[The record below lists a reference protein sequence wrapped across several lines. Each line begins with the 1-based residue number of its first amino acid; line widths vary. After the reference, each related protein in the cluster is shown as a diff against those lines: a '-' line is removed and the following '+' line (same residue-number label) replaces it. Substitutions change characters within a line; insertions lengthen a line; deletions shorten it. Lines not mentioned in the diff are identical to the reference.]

1 MRTALPAEAV
11 EDVILGQG
19 YPNGEAPALGRVAA
33 LDAGLPIETP
43 GMQLDRR
50 CGAGLQAIML
60 GCMEVQTGVAELV
73 LAGGAESMSQ
83 IPFEIRR
90 ARYAFTEKERAIVD
104 AIHSGALDRAA
115 TVEDTVFGVAV
126 PTSCPE
132 VPAEILVPRNT
143 WADKAAYDAQAK
155 KVAALFRDN
164 FKKYEAQA
172 DEAVVK
178 KQKEIEEI

>member
-1 MRTALPAEAV
+1 MRDAVICEPLRTPVGGFGGVFRDVPVEDLASSVIRELIARTGLPAEAV

-33 LDAGLPIETP
+33 LNAGLPIETP

-83 IPFEIRR
+83 AEF
-90 ARYAFTEKERAIVD
+90 YV
-104 AIHSGALDRAA
+104 SG
-115 TVEDTVFGVAV
+115 
-126 PTSCPE
+126 
-132 VPAEILVPRNT
+132 
-143 WADKAAYDAQAK
+143 
-155 KVAALFRDN
+155 
-164 FKKYEAQA
+164 
-172 DEAVVK
+172 
-178 KQKEIEEI
+178 